1 VLGTLP
7 AAGLDEGSIGPYR
20 ERIRDYMRKAAREA
34 KQHTCWTRPDEAY
47 EQALAAFV
55 DGLLARVRPNP
66 LLSDMAQCAAVLAN
80 LGALNSLSTVLLK
93 YTAPGV
99 PDLYQGNELMDLS
112 LVDPDNRR
120 PVDYGLRERLLQELD
135 DLEETAGAEL
145 PVRLAG
151 LVCEPHDG
159 RAKLWLTS
167 RLLRLRAAHAEFFRT
182 AGYAA
187 LEVSGARARH
197 VLAYVRTAG
206 DVTMVVVVGRLFAG
220 LVAEPQGGQGAWP
233 VDAAA
238 LWEDTEVLLD
248 GVPEGA
254 VLGNVVTGERVVLG
268 GGRLQVAEVCRH
280 WPGAVLMARGG
291 DGAFKGLR

>member
-1 VLGTLP
+1 LSDLTQC
-7 AAGLDEGSIGPYR
+7 
-20 ERIRDYMRKAAREA
+20 AR
-34 KQHTCWTRPDEAY
+34 
-47 EQALAAFV
+47 ALA
-55 DGLLARVRPNP
+55 G
-66 LLSDMAQCAAVLAN
+66 

-135 DLEETAGAEL
+135 DLEASAGAEL

-151 LVCEPHDG
+151 LVREPHDG

-197 VLAYVRTAG
+197 VLAYMRTAG
-206 DVTMVVVVGRLFAG
+206 DVAMVVVVGRLFAG
-220 LVAEPQGGQGAWP
+220 LAADPLQGQGGWP
-233 VDAAA
+233 ADPAV
-238 LWEDTEVLLD
+238 WEGTGVLLE
-248 GVPEGA
+248 GVPEGTVLDNVLTGQRVA
-254 VLGNVVTGERVVLG
+254 VRGGWLG
-268 GGRLQVAEVCRH
+268 VAQACSH
-280 WPGAVLMARGG
+280 WPGAVLLGRGAG
-291 DGAFKGLR
+291 MR